1 MQTQFE
7 LTKNQVEAIKKKL
20 GTTLP
25 ADEASLLETLVVMAT
40 THPDPAN
47 KPTAWHYM
55 LPQ

>member
-40 THPDPAN
+40 THPDPTGAH
-47 KPTAWHYM
+47 TAWHYM
-55 LPQ
+55 IPQ